1 MKIVNLSL
9 KYPYVEEL
17 MSNLRDD
24 IKQKDRRQFYKS
36 VHAIGHFLGVELSNH
51 LDYTPKDIVTPYGMG
66 TCKQIKD
73 LPTIIPILRAGRA
86 LQEGI
91 SSIFIDSPIVDCACP
106 KCVNGHRLAKMN
118 IDQLGSATSYVICD
132 PMIVK
137 GKSVISVVE
146 QLPRDSSCIYVLS
159 CITTDYALSVL
170 KDILPDNVVLFTCAI
185 DSFVPG
191 VKGTFPGL
199 GDVGDLLYGP
209 KIFSLNIQSIYSELN
224 DNSKRIPAN
233 VNVKMI
239 FRHSFRNSFVREGD
253 YRTMPL
259 NEYGIQQAKAF
270 GYAIEYPIGSKYCS
284 ELERCKQTVKCM
296 TNNDNVNVVPEIL
309 TTVFT
314 YDSVLADQQIRKLG
328 SLKKTVME
336 LKRGNIPP
344 GFYPLEKIV
353 NNILDFV
360 FSNGN
365 KEHTIDLYCTHDFHI
380 GMMLVMLFDD
390 INSLNALQANW
401 PRMLEGVLLYGSR
414 NSFYCYWR
422 GKCCHVC
429 NGLMSTC

>member
-1 MKIVNLSL
+1 
-9 KYPYVEEL
+9 
-17 MSNLRDD
+17 MSNLRDE
-24 IKQKDRRQFYKS
+24 IKQKDSRQFCRS
-36 VHAIGHFLGVELSNH
+36 VHAIGQFLGVELSNH
-51 LDYTPKDIVTPYGMG
+51 LDYAPKEIVTPYATT

-73 LPTIIPILRAGRA
+73 LPTIIPILRAGRT

-91 SSIFIDSPIVDCACP
+91 SSVFIDSPIVDCTCP
-106 KCVNGHRLAKMN
+106 KCVNGHRIAKIN
-118 IDQLGSATSYVICD
+118 IEQLDSATSYVICD

-137 GKSVISVVE
+137 GKSIISVVQ
-146 QLPRDSSCIYVLS
+146 QLPRDSTCIYVLS

-170 KDILPDNVVLFTCAI
+170 KDIFPDNVVLFTCAI

-191 VKGTFPGL
+191 VKGTFPGV

-224 DNSKRIPAN
+224 DNAKRIPAN

-239 FRHSFRNSFVREGD
+239 FRHSFRDSFVEESD

-270 GYAIEYPIGSKYCS
+270 GHSIEYPVGSIYSS

-296 TNNDNVNVVPEIL
+296 TNKDNVNVVPEIL

-328 SLKKTVME
+328 SLKQTVIE

-353 NNILDFV
+353 TKILDFI
-360 FSNGN
+360 FTTGN
-365 KEHTIDLYCTHDFHI
+365 KGHTIDLYCTHDFHI

-390 INSLNALQANW
+390 INTLDALQANW
-401 PRMLEGVLLYGSR
+401 PRMLEGILLYGSR
-414 NSFYCYWR
+414 VSFYCYWR
-422 GKCCHVC
+422 GKFSHVF
-429 NGLMSTC
+429 NGMLSSC

>member
-1 MKIVNLSL
+1 
-9 KYPYVEEL
+9 

-24 IKQKDRRQFYKS
+24 IKQKDWRQFSKS
-36 VHAIGHFLGVELSNH
+36 IHAIGQFLGVELSNH
-51 LDYTPKDIVTPYGMG
+51 LGYTPKEIVTPYGMT

-91 SSIFIDSPIVDCACP
+91 SSVFIDSPIVDCTCP
-106 KCVNGHRLAKMN
+106 KCVNGHRIAKIN
-118 IDQLGSATSYVICD
+118 IEQLGSATSCVICD

-137 GKSVISVVE
+137 GKSIISVVQ
-146 QLPRDSSCIYVLS
+146 QLQRDSTCIYVLS
-159 CITTDYALSVL
+159 CITTDYALSAL
-170 KDILPDNVVLFTCAI
+170 KDIFPDNVVLFTCAI

-209 KIFSLNIQSIYSELN
+209 KKNSLNIQSIYSELN
-224 DNSKRIPAN
+224 DNAKRIPAN

-239 FRHSFRNSFVREGD
+239 FRHSFRDSFVGESD

-270 GYAIEYPIGSKYCS
+270 GHSIEYPVGSIYSS

-296 TNNDNVNVVPEIL
+296 TDKDNVKVVPEIL

-328 SLKKTVME
+328 SLKKTVIE
-336 LKRGNIPP
+336 LKRRNILP

-353 NNILDFV
+353 TKILDFI
-360 FSNGN
+360 F
-365 KEHTIDLYCTHDFHI
+365 IL
-380 GMMLVMLFDD
+380 
-390 INSLNALQANW
+390 NSATL
-401 PRMLEGVLLYGSR
+401 
-414 NSFYCYWR
+414 
-422 GKCCHVC
+422 
-429 NGLMSTC
+429 